1 MEDYVI
7 EDRFSDLN
15 ERINRLDGLVTII
28 LDTLGKQTSDI
39 GLLKT
44 SVESL
49 NRTVSNELMGDKIY
63 AKICEVH
70 GKPKTVDKE
79 SKCDLLS
86 RLNSKDKMDD

>member
-7 EDRFSDLN
+7 EDRLMDLN
-15 ERINRLDGLVTII
+15 ERINRIDGLVSII

-44 SVESL
+44 SVESI

-63 AKICEVH
+63 EKICEVH
-70 GKPKTVDKE
+70 GKPKTVKKE
-79 SKCDLLS
+79 SKGDLLS
-86 RLNSKDKMDD
+86 RLNSKDKMQ

>member
-15 ERINRLDGLVTII
+15 ERIKRINGLVSII
-28 LDTLGKQTSDI
+28 LDALGKQTSEI
-39 GLLKT
+39 GLLKS

-49 NRTVSNELMGDKIY
+49 NSTVCNELMGDKIY

-79 SKCDLLS
+79 SKGDLLS
-86 RLNSKDKMDD
+86 KLNNKDKMGD